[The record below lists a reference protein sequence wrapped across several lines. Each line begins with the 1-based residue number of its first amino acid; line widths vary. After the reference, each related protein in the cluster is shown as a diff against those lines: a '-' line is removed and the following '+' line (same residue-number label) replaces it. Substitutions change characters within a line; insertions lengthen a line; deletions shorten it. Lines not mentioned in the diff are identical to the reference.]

1 MSSSIVNHIWLVP
14 AIPLAASLVILGLAG
29 KRRGPSAALAII
41 GQIGALVI
49 SLTAF
54 AATLRAP
61 GFRAFQNFTL
71 FSFGQQSLRLGLVLG
86 PLAGGMLVINTT
98 VWLC

>member
-1 MSSSIVNHIWLVP
+1 MSSSIVNYIPLIP
-14 AIPLAASLVILGLAG
+14 AIPLAASLAILALAG

-41 GQIGALVI
+41 GQIAALVI

-61 GFRAFQNFTL
+61 GFRAFQNFTW
-71 FSFGQQSLRLGLVLG
+71 FTFGEQSLRLGWLID
-86 PLAGGMLVINTT
+86 PLAAAMLLMITT
-98 VWLC
+98 V